1 MNRRDLLL
9 LRAGGERVVELSC
22 EQLYM
27 RLVDAQSDGT
37 TGRLFDDLAGGL
49 RTITT
54 LRLTDASWL
63 SCDELRQRLD
73 PVLADFAES
82 GGRIERVSHP

>member
-1 MNRRDLLL
+1 L
-9 LRAGGERVVELSC
+9 LRSGGERVLELSC

-27 RLVDAQSDGT
+27 RFVDAQADGT
-37 TGRLFDDLAGGL
+37 TGCLFDDLAGGL

-54 LRLTDASWL
+54 LRLTDVSWL

-73 PVLADFAES
+73 PVLADFS
-82 GGRIERVSHP
+82 DNGGRVDRVPGP

>member
-9 LRAGGERVVELSC
+9 LRVGGERVVELSC
-22 EQLYM
+22 EQLFM
-27 RLVDAQSDGT
+27 RLVDAKADGR
-37 TGRLFDDLAGGL
+37 TGRFFDELAGGL
-49 RTITT
+49 RSITT

-73 PVLADFAES
+73 PMLADFVES
-82 GGRIERVSHP
+82 GGRVERVSHP